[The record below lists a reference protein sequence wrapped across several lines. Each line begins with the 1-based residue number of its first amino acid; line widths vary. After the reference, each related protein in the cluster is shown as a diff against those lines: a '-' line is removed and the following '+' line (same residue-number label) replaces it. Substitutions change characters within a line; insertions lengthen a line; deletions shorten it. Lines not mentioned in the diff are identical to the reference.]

1 MRAARRRRLDP
12 QVRRQELIEA
22 AERLLKARGP
32 VIRVDD
38 VVQEAGAAKG
48 TFYLYFSTWDD
59 LLETLRTRVF
69 EAFLKQHPIPRGP
82 DTAIDWPALFCHLG
96 EAFVDAVGAMGGLH
110 EALFH
115 SDFAQ
120 RRPMPAEVHPVGRL
134 AALIGFGQT
143 SKGLAEVDPGPTARL
158 LFAIL
163 HETADAV
170 AAGEDRQG
178 ALRAMNRT
186 VRKMLEVEMQG

>member
-1 MRAARRRRLDP
+1 MPSARRRRLDP

-32 VIRVDD
+32 AIRVDD

-48 TFYLYFSTWDD
+48 TFYLYFPTWDD

-69 EAFLKQHPIPRGP
+69 EAFLTQHPVPRGS
-82 DTAIDWPALFCHLG
+82 DSTIDWPALFCRLG

-110 EALFH
+110 EAVFH

-120 RRPMPAEVHPVGRL
+120 RRPMPADVHPVGRL
-134 AALIGFGQT
+134 AALIRFGQA
-143 SKGLAEVDPGPTARL
+143 SKGLADVDPEPTARL

-170 AAGEDRQG
+170 AAGEDRQS
-178 ALRAMNRT
+178 ALRAMCRT
-186 VRKMLEVEMQG
+186 VRKMLEVELPG